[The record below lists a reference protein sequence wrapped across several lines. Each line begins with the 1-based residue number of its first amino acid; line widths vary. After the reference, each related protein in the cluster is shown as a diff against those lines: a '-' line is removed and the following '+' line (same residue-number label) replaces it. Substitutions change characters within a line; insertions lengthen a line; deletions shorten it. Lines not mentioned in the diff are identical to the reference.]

1 MSGLPSDPPEIP
13 GIRYYTI
20 REGRPPN
27 NTIAIHRV
35 YDSIIAC
42 FQEFINAGIESM
54 DVWAIATNSRG
65 SVVNEWLVYSYT
77 RDSKTLH
84 KATAAAIHNEH
95 LVPPPRV
102 PDAITPALR
111 ARAEAILSVP

>member
-1 MSGLPSDPPEIP
+1 MSGLPTDPPATP
-13 GIRYYTI
+13 GVKYYTI

-35 YDSIIAC
+35 YDSIVAC

-54 DVWAIATNSRG
+54 DVWAITTNSRG

-84 KATAAAIHNEH
+84 KASDAGTHNEH
-95 LVPPPRV
+95 LVTPPHIP
-102 PDAITPALR
+102 PAITPELR

>member
-1 MSGLPSDPPEIP
+1 M
-13 GIRYYTI
+13 
-20 REGRPPN
+20 
-27 NTIAIHRV
+27 
-35 YDSIIAC
+35 AC

-65 SVVNEWLVYSYT
+65 SVTAEWMIYSYT

-84 KATAAAIHNEH
+84 KVAAATVHNEH
-95 LVPPPRV
+95 LFTSPHVPP
-102 PDAITPALR
+102 AITPELR